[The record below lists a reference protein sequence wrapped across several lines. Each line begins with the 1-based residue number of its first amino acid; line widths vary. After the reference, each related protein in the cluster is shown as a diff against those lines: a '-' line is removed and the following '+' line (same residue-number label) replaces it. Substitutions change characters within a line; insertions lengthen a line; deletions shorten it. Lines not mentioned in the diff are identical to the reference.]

1 MLPFREVWLCDFEFQ
16 AGGGEQPSPVCMVAR
31 EYFTGRELRLWQDEL
46 RARRAAPFPVDRSA
60 LFVAYYA
67 SAELGCFLALGWPL
81 PEAVLDLYVEFRA
94 ETNGLPTPSGSGLL
108 GALAYHGLDSMTSE
122 AKDEM
127 RDLVLRGGPWSAD
140 ERQAVL
146 DYCASD
152 VTAPS
157 RLLPKMLPA
166 VLMRGDTPRQGLGQA
181 LHRGR
186 FMKAAARME
195 WVGVPIDLELLSE
208 LRENWDGII
217 NDVIAGLAA
226 DFPVFDGTTFKQ
238 DKFAAYLATE
248 DIPWRRL
255 DNGRLDL
262 ADDFFR
268 EMARAYPK
276 QIGPIREVRVTLAE
290 LRLRELEVGS
300 DGRNRCLLSVFRARS
315 SRNQPSNSKFIF
327 GPATWIRS
335 LIAPTPGR
343 ALAYVDF
350 SAQEIAIAAALSGD
364 EGLWRDYLADPYIGF
379 GKRAG
384 LLPATA
390 TKWSHRTDRDRLK
403 AVVLGVGYGMTEYG
417 LAPRLGIPL
426 EEARQ
431 LLRAHR
437 RAYGTFWAW
446 SDAFVASAQLTGQAT
461 SCFGWPLAYEPATT
475 RAHCEISRCRPMAPR
490 CYASPASTP
499 PRPGSRCARR
509 YTTRCC
515 SRPTRTR
522 STTRR
527 PSSRSIWRGRA
538 S

>member
-1 MLPFREVWLCDFEFQ
+1 M
-16 AGGGEQPSPVCMVAR
+16 GG
-31 EYFTGRELRLWQDEL
+31 
-46 RARRAAPFPVDRSA
+46 RAD
-60 LFVAYYA
+60 
-67 SAELGCFLALGWPL
+67 
-81 PEAVLDLYVEFRA
+81 
-94 ETNGLPTPSGSGLL
+94 
-108 GALAYHGLDSMTSE
+108 
-122 AKDEM
+122 
-127 RDLVLRGGPWSAD
+127 
-140 ERQAVL
+140 
-146 DYCASD
+146 
-152 VTAPS
+152 
-157 RLLPKMLPA
+157 
-166 VLMRGDTPRQGLGQA
+166 
-181 LHRGR
+181 
-186 FMKAAARME
+186 
-195 WVGVPIDLELLSE
+195 DLELLSE

-300 DGRNRCLLSVFRARS
+300 DGRNRCLLSAFRARS

-403 AVVLGVGYGMTEYG
+403 AVVLGVGYGMTEYWARAAPGHPARGGAAAPAGAPPG
-417 LAPRLGIPL
+417 LRDVLGVVRCL
-426 EEARQ
+426 RCQRAAHRAGDE
-431 LLRAHR
+431 LLRLAAGCASWRQPALPAKFPDAGQR
-437 RAYGTFWAW
+437 RR
-446 SDAFVASAQLTGQAT
+446 DAT
-461 SCFGWPLAYEPATT
+461 SRLHL
-475 RAHCEISRCRPMAPR
+475 RH
-490 CYASPASTP
+490 
-499 PRPGSRCARR
+499 
-509 YTTRCC
+509 
-515 SRPTRTR
+515 
-522 STTRR
+522 
-527 PSSRSIWRGRA
+527 
-538 S
+538 